1 MPAGPVQQPYVPLLI
16 AGGGERVTLRQVAE
30 YADISNFGENV
41 HTGSARTLDDVRRKL
56 AALQRHCA
64 TVGRPYGAILKSHIG
79 LPVVVGEST
88 GALAAKLEGRFA
100 GLAPDQAAWHRA
112 SATSGT
118 PDELIAYYRG
128 LIDLGMRYFIAA
140 IYSDD
145 AESYELLARRV
156 MPEFA

>member
-1 MPAGPVQQPYVPLLI
+1 MLPAGPVQQPYVPVLM

-41 HTGSARTLDDVRRKL
+41 HTGSARTLDDARRKL

-64 TVGRPYGAILKSHIG
+64 SVGRPYEAILKSHIE
-79 LPVVVGEST
+79 LPLVIGEST
-88 GALAAKLEGRFA
+88 GALAAKLEARF
-100 GLAPDQAAWHRA
+100 GSLRPDQAAWHRA
-112 SATSGT
+112 SVTVGT

-128 LIDLGMRYFIAA
+128 LIDLGIRYFIAA

-145 AESYELLARRV
+145 AES
-156 MPEFA
+156 F